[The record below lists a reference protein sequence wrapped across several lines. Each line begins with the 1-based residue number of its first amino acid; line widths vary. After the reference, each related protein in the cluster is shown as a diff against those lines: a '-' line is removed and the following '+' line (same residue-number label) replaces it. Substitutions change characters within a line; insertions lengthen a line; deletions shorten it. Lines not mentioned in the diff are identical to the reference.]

1 MTGTQK
7 RQFQETLNRLIE
19 ERGLISLQEFRDEM
33 ERLFP
38 DAYVYTN
45 EDNWDDYFE
54 RVSESFKVVV
64 SNFIENLGEDSE
76 NI

>member
-1 MTGTQK
+1 
-7 RQFQETLNRLIE
+7 
-19 ERGLISLQEFRDEM
+19 M